1 MEQPIE
7 TGKQKQKK
15 LKEGKYPFRFILEIK
30 DVVKP
35 IVIKRI
41 QIIKTA
47 GIAMVLVLAAGV
59 IWYNFLKAPSGDEL
73 VDQMVMAAG
82 GMDIWTNVNHGKFQR
97 THRLYSET
105 GEQLS
110 ERVETFYF
118 EKINGRVELM
128 VDANRQGQDPV
139 TIGKDKEGFWALQNK
154 VFVNAT
160 DKARELGM
168 MCESQWCQPNCD
180 MTMAFYRFSMP
191 FKLKDPGVIAE
202 NGGKKKL
209 LDKEYQVINIEYEPE
224 VGRDKW
230 VFYANDKNLITKMEY
245 HHKTDD
251 GKVLP
256 EEFFWTGHKEIAG
269 LTISQKWTRYWSNG
283 KILEE
288 YSFSDFDFNTNLP
301 REFYQR
307 PTGLISAVTEE

>member
-1 MEQPIE
+1 MKHQFETEEQ
-7 TGKQKQKK
+7 QQKK
-15 LKEGKYPFRFILEIK
+15 LKEGKYPFGFLLEIR

-41 QIIKTA
+41 QIIKATGVA
-47 GIAMVLVLAAGV
+47 IALVLVGGIV
-59 IWYNFLKAPSGDEL
+59 WYNFIKAPSGEEL

-82 GMDIWTNVNHGKFQR
+82 GMDTWSSINHGTFKR

-110 ERVETFYF
+110 ERIETFYF
-118 EKINGRVELM
+118 EKINGIVELL
-128 VDANRQGQDPV
+128 VNANRPGQDPV
-139 TIGKDKEGFWALQNK
+139 TIGRDQEGFWALQNE
-154 VFVNAT
+154 VFVNAK

-168 MCESQWCQPNCD
+168 MCDSQWCQPNCD

-202 NGGKKKL
+202 NGGKTKL
-209 LDKEYQVINIEYEPE
+209 LDTEYQIVNISYEPK

-230 VFYANDKNLITKMEY
+230 VFYANDKNLIAKMEY

-251 GKVLP
+251 GKALP
-256 EEFFWTGHKEIAG
+256 EEFFWTDHQEIGG
-269 LTISQKWTRYWSNG
+269 LMISQKWTRYWSNG

-288 YSFSDFDFNTNLP
+288 YAFSDFDFNTNLP

-307 PTGLISAVTEE
+307 PTGPISAVSEN